1 MMLKSMT
8 GFGRTVVN
16 ENGYTITVEMKS
28 VNHRYKEIVFRMPK
42 DLLSYEERLKKLINE
57 RIKRGRIDVFIT
69 LEKDTSVEESV
80 EINRALLNGY
90 LQAISNIHSE
100 YPSINGTI
108 SIQELLLIP
117 NIITV
122 NKDNFNI
129 DLLSETLETAISEA
143 LEELMSFRD
152 NEGEQLA
159 IDCINRLELVNKYCD
174 IIQKLTP
181 QLTIEYRNKLTR
193 RLAELLPADLTVD
206 DNRLMTEIAIF
217 ADKTNIDEELTRL
230 YSHIRQF
237 RTILN
242 ESEPVGRKLDFLV
255 QEFNREVN
263 TIGSKSGNVEIS
275 NYVVELKSEL
285 EKIREQV
292 QNIE

>member
-1 MMLKSMT
+1 MLKSMT
-8 GFGRTVVN
+8 GFGRSVVYG
-16 ENGYTITVEMKS
+16 NGYTITVEMKS
-28 VNHRYKEIVFRMPK
+28 VNHRYKEIVFRMSK

-57 RIKRGRIDVFIT
+57 QIKRGRIDVFVT
-69 LEKDTSVEESV
+69 LEKDASVEESI
-80 EINRALLNGY
+80 EINKALLKGY
-90 LQAISNIHSE
+90 FQAIDNIHSE

-122 NKDNFNI
+122 NKDNLNI
-129 DLLSETLETAISEA
+129 DLLSEPLEKAISEA
-143 LEELMSFRD
+143 LEELTSFRD

-174 IIQKLTP
+174 SIQKLTP
-181 QLTIEYRNKLTR
+181 QLTIDYRNKLTR
-193 RLAELLPADLTVD
+193 RLAELLPADLAVD
-206 DNRLMTEIAIF
+206 DNRLTTEIALY
-217 ADKTNIDEELTRL
+217 ADKANIDEELTRL

-242 ESEPVGRKLDFLV
+242 ENESVGRKLDFLM
-255 QEFNREVN
+255 QELNREVN
-263 TIGSKSGNVEIS
+263 TIGSKSGSVEIS